1 MDGISLLSMTYRI
14 SASVPLL
21 TVTVHKDK
29 IINDDQ
35 IVQENESKMHNAKHL
50 WTSRQILLR
59 GRIGIVLS
67 LNVV

>member
-14 SASVPLL
+14 FASVPLL

-35 IVQENESKMHNAKHL
+35 IVQKNESKMHNAKHL
-50 WTSRQILLR
+50 WTSRQIP
-59 GRIGIVLS
+59 
-67 LNVV
+67 